1 MDLLKQCQQWFEQD
15 EAQKVID
22 ALEAIPAEERTSE
35 LDSELAKAYIAVAH
49 IGEREPFEKALEL
62 LAPHEEYF
70 AEDHCWNY
78 RIASAYYFLDEE
90 GTALRYFEKA
100 LKARPGDKD
109 TQEYINDCRR
119 RLSLPRF
126 EKNFRERTQEAW
138 AAFSQ
143 IEAELRQ
150 IIDTDETHQRGEE
163 LVEKCGNALKTAL
176 RDTSFELG
184 FNGEKHELILSPEGL
199 RSRLFPLVYFQKQ
212 APESV
217 LEHWNIWVGRQP
229 CEGFELRAGEIE
241 VRAEDVQMWAEET
254 EDHQVSLVL
263 YCEKLTPIL
272 KEDTDKVWWALSM
285 LVDQTIGEVSA
296 IAFVA
301 GFDVYAQPKDE
312 PAKLLSELP
321 ELLQSMGLS
330 LWRDGSDYLENSYL
344 AYELEPVEDP
354 EADWRLDVYTGSCRL
369 PVLINDY
376 LTARSDMVDE
386 YHKDGIA
393 AGFLLYPL
401 SGFTGEERVK
411 AILDFRD
418 NLRDA
423 ILRDAGEEAV
433 TFLGGATGLYC
444 GYLDFIA
451 WDLPAVLTAAQAFFE
466 GSDLPYAHFHAFR
479 RDVGGV
485 PLLDEKEPEPDIHEE
500 TGSLLSAEDIEILE
514 SFDEGTAAY
523 FGKMLDWLENFIK
536 SGVEEGR
543 FSEKQAHRD
552 LQIALWYAFA
562 SNNLDDYIHYY
573 RTVEWMK
580 DSEENAVGCA
590 TWYYRYS
597 VALMYCGR
605 LEEAL
610 NYAEKGAQEEP
621 DYPWVWLQVGKL
633 RAHFGNKAGA
643 LDAVKQGLKLEP
655 GDHEFLTLQKE
666 IKAGAALEQMEYH
679 WIDPGAD
686 QMLQQGL
693 DEDADDKQRA
703 LACIR
708 VDEAGLAVFYELFRP
723 EKYGY
728 EKNSPCCEFQY
739 PVKEHLVEL
748 SFRMNEAGLS
758 KMGTDWLLQLKER
771 LDSGKWLTHT
781 PEGEPEGILTG
792 VFVDQ
797 LRRIGLVY
805 QQPGEDQYFQIFLNP
820 DGTKADAF
828 WSSRKNSEPE
838 VYSEDEPLD
847 LAEAMMKYLNCE
859 CTYFPSMK
867 DDDPIMLA
875 YNYAKR
881 ESVKEG
887 FVPVLIKADDEIL
900 WECLIMNSDPDSDG
914 EDDYTFAPDKVAEY
928 RKKMLSAPVKN
939 SKAVLEELIGQRKEE
954 AEDDDMDWDEEILG
968 EMEGGYDNRR
978 FSSYWNSDNN
988 MTYPLILAKIPV
1000 KNPWEIFAYL
1010 PFGGWN
1016 ECPDTPE
1023 LMAVAK
1029 YWFEQHGAVPAAMS
1043 HDELEFL
1050 LPAPVSEKEAI
1061 DVAVEL
1067 YGFCPDVIDQ
1077 GPEDATV
1084 GALADV
1090 LRQSTVWYFWWD

>member
-22 ALEAIPAEERTSE
+22 TLEAIPAEERTPE

-62 LAPHEEYF
+62 LAPHEEHF

-90 GTALRYFEKA
+90 GPALRYFEKA

-109 TQEYINDCRR
+109 TQEYIDDCRR

-126 EKNFRERTQEAW
+126 EKNFRERTQEGW

-184 FNGEKHELILSPEGL
+184 FNGEKYELILSPEGL

-241 VRAEDVQMWAEET
+241 VRADDVQMWAEET

-344 AYELEPVEDP
+344 AYELKPVEDP

-728 EKNSPCCEFQY
+728 EKNAPCCEFQY